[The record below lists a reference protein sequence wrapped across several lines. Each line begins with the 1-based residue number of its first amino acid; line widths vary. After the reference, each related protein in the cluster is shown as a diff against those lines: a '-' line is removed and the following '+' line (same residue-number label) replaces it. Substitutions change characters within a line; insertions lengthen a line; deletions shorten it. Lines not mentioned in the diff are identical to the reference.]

1 MLRCAVA
8 VMKDK
13 KPFVDSNRPSGR
25 FSGVKTT
32 DSSGRE
38 PVRED
43 AQLIGKR

>member
-13 KPFVDSNRPSGR
+13 KPFVDSNRPSSR
-25 FSGVKTT
+25 FQGVKRT
-32 DSSGRE
+32 DSAGLE